1 MKAKYGNKKTII
13 DGYVFDS
20 KLEAKRFIELKTML
34 KLGNI
39 SNLILQKKFLLQ
51 DSFKYNGKAE
61 RAITYVCDFYY
72 TDKQGNEW
80 VEDAKGFK
88 TEVYKIKRKLFL
100 FKYPHIKFMEI
111 LK

>member
-20 KLEAKRFIELKTML
+20 KLEAKRFTELKTML

-39 SNLILQKKFLLQ
+39 FNLTLQKKFILQ
-51 DSFKYNGKAE
+51 DGFRYNGKAE

-72 TDKQGNEW
+72 IDKQGNEY

-88 TEVYKIKRKLFL
+88 TDVYAIKRKMFL
-100 FKYPHIKFMEI
+100 FKYPSLIFKEI
-111 LK
+111 MR